1 MSHTDSAKAL
11 QQHARLLVLAARW
24 HEHLVNCS
32 GGRFQEAVATY
43 LRDRLAA
50 HESAL
55 RHGDEDECDEREM
68 LSERL
73 LAGLRRANCLEDINH
88 RLDDFHER
96 KPDVEASDELDHL
109 RRENELMRSLDVRLS
124 LAQFGLPGLDEL
136 LARWEA
142 LDPRGIHYHGL
153 DDGLARTLAA
163 MAPIAEAWLA
173 LASGI
178 ADPATYAPF
187 VPPIDMVS
195 IGRVTP

>member
-1 MSHTDSAKAL
+1 MQIDPAESLK
-11 QQHARLLVLAARW
+11 QHARLLALAARW
-24 HEHLVNCS
+24 REHLVDCP
-32 GGRFQEAVATY
+32 GRQLQEAVATY
-43 LRDRLAA
+43 LRDRMAA

-73 LAGLRRANCLEDINH
+73 LAGLRRANHLEDINH
-88 RLDDFHER
+88 RLDEFYER

-124 LAQFGLPGLDEL
+124 LPQFGLPGLDEL

-173 LASGI
+173 LAAGI
-178 ADPATYAPF
+178 ADPETYAPF
-187 VPPIDMVS
+187 APPGAAAS
-195 IGRVTP
+195 GP

>member
-1 MSHTDSAKAL
+1 MQIDPAESL
-11 QQHARLLVLAARW
+11 ELHARLLVLAARW
-24 HEHLVNCS
+24 HEHLANCS
-32 GGRFQEAVATY
+32 GGRFLDAVATY
-43 LRDRLAA
+43 LRDRMAA
-50 HESAL
+50 HESAM
-55 RHGDEDECDEREM
+55 RHGDEDDCDEREM

-73 LAGLRRANCLEDINH
+73 LVGLRRANHLEDINH
-88 RLDDFHER
+88 RLDEFYER

-109 RRENELMRSLDVRLS
+109 RRENELMRSLDLRLS
-124 LAQFGLPGLDEL
+124 LPQLGPAGFDEL

-178 ADPATYAPF
+178 ADPGTYAPF
-187 VPPIDMVS
+187 PPPGAAAS
-195 IGRVTP
+195 GPRP